1 MKKKTKIEAKKIAT
15 ELNNDANNFLVK
27 IESLENNRLESIF
40 QPTKQPKKKVI
51 LNKKYRSPADS
62 IPINLKIITLRQK
75 FNPW

>member
-40 QPTKQPKKKVI
+40 QPTK
-51 LNKKYRSPADS
+51 
-62 IPINLKIITLRQK
+62 
-75 FNPW
+75 